1 MAPRSGQRT
10 ARSGQR
16 TSVDPAGAD
25 GGAAGWAGRPARRH
39 APYPPVLLLAAAA
52 VAVLALLPLGFI
64 AVYTVRTGWAETV
77 RLVFRERTADLLWNT
92 ARLTAGCV
100 LLCAVL
106 GVATAWLVERS
117 TLPGRR
123 VWTVLLVA
131 PLAVPAFVN
140 SYGWISITGRV
151 GGYAGALLIVTLS
164 YFPLVY
170 LPAAAALR
178 GLDPG
183 LEETAYALGL
193 GRWAAVRRVV
203 LPQLR
208 PAVLGGSLLVALH
221 LLAEFGALQLLRYP
235 TFTTAIYDQY
245 QSSFT
250 SSAATML
257 AGVLVLCCLLFLL
270 TEIRLR
276 GHARYARLG
285 GGAPRPVTRAPLG
298 RSTLPAL
305 AGLGALV
312 ALALAV
318 PLGSLLR
325 WLVTGSS
332 TAFDARDLLDAAVT
346 SVGLGAVAAAGT
358 TLLAVPAAWLAVR
371 HRGRVATLL
380 ERSTY
385 VGSSLPGIVVALAL
399 VTIAIRVAPPLYQTG
414 PLLLAGYAILFLPR
428 AVVTVRSALAQAPP
442 VLDAVAHSL
451 GAGTVS
457 TLRRVT
463 LPLIAPGLGAGAA
476 LVFLAVVTELT
487 ATLLLAP
494 IGTRTLATEFWQ
506 QSNSL
511 AYGAAAPYAA
521 LMVLIS
527 APATYLL
534 TRDARR
540 GPG

>member
-1 MAPRSGQRT
+1 MT
-10 ARSGQR
+10 LLARPPSAR
-16 TSVDPAGAD
+16 
-25 GGAAGWAGRPARRH
+25 ARRRPR
-39 APYPPVLLLAAAA
+39 AAYPPLLLVAA
-52 VAVLALLPLGFI
+52 VAVALLTLVPLGFI
-64 AVYTVRTGWAETV
+64 VGYTISTGWAETV
-77 RLVFRERTADLLWNT
+77 RLVVRPRTAELLWNT

-100 LLCAVL
+100 LACAAI
-106 GVATAWLVERS
+106 GTGAAWLVERTS
-117 TLPGRR
+117 LPGRR

-140 SYGWISITGRV
+140 SYGWVSITSAV
-151 GGYAGALLIVTLS
+151 TGYAGALLIVTLS
-164 YFPLVY
+164 YFPLVF
-170 LPAAAALR
+170 LPVAAALR

-193 GRWAAVRRVV
+193 SRWGTFRRVV

-208 PAVLGGSLLVALH
+208 PALLGGSLLVSLH

-245 QSSFT
+245 ESSFA
-250 SSAATML
+250 SAAATML
-257 AGVLVLCCLLFLL
+257 AGVLVLCCLLLL
-270 TEIRLR
+270 LAELRLR

-285 GGAPRPVTRAPLG
+285 GGAPRPATRTRLG
-298 RSTLPAL
+298 ALTPVAL

-312 ALALAV
+312 GLALVV

-325 WLVTGSS
+325 WLLTGAS
-332 TAFDARDLLDAAVT
+332 TAFDGGALAGATLT
-346 SVGLGAVAAAGT
+346 SLGLAAVAAAVT
-358 TLLAVPAAWLAVR
+358 TLLAVPVAWLAVR
-371 HRGRVATLL
+371 HRGRLPTLL

-385 VGSSLPGIVVALAL
+385 LGSALPGIVVALAL
-399 VTIAIRVAPPLYQTG
+399 VTIAIRGARPLYQTI
-414 PLLLAGYAILFLPR
+414 PLLVAGYVILFVPR

-442 VLDAVAHSL
+442 VLDSVAHSL
-451 GAGTVS
+451 GAGPLG

-487 ATLLLAP
+487 ATLLLSP

-506 QSNSL
+506 QSSSL

-527 APATYLL
+527 APATWLL
-534 TRDARR
+534 TREARR
-540 GPG
+540 GTPR